1 MVKILMALCAIG
13 LVLPLGAEITI
24 TSSTVNLSGANAQLV
39 SKLDSTLDEL
49 FYGIASLAGPGIVNA
64 AAFSSTIGVQRQQAE
79 VPRFQLEP
87 SVGLIVPSKGKG
99 DERLSSFPLYA
110 VNVVGGFRIDEKTA
124 MQLRAF
130 YLPEM
135 SFNVR
140 ATRLSIQ
147 PYNLGATLT
156 RQVKAPGTEWYNPG
170 IITPLDLAYMHGSLA
185 AAFSGTAK
193 DISFDPTGDGSQGT
207 AKADFT
213 YTDDFRL
220 NWNVYSFTS
229 GLIFVK
235 PFLSVFTARLGVLA
249 SLHLG
254 NSSLTNKAN
263 GTMLVTASAA
273 SGANE
278 FKVNDTANIEVR
290 NAANFRPVLISNQ
303 LSLGLGI
310 NLGGATLNLDLTQN
324 LQVNATAIIVQFG
337 CWL

>member
-1 MVKILMALCAIG
+1 MVKILMALCAIC
-13 LVLPLGAEITI
+13 LVLPLSAEITI

-39 SKLDSTLDEL
+39 SKLDGTLDEL

-87 SVGLIVPSKGKG
+87 SVGLIVPGKGKG
-99 DERLSSFPLYA
+99 DERLNSFPLYA
-110 VNVVGGFRIDEKTA
+110 VNVVGGFRLDDKTA
-124 MQLRAF
+124 VQLRAF

-135 SFNVR
+135 SFNAK
-140 ATRLSIQ
+140 ATRLSLQ
-147 PYNLGATLT
+147 PYNFGATLT
-156 RQVKAPGTEWYNPG
+156 RQMKAPGAEWYNPG

-185 AAFSGTAK
+185 ASFSGVAK
-193 DISFDPTGDGSQGT
+193 DVSFDPAGDGSQGT

-213 YTDDFRL
+213 YTDEFRL
-220 NWNVYSFTS
+220 SWNVYSFTS

-249 SLHLG
+249 SMHLG
-254 NSSLTNKAN
+254 NSSLTNRAN

-273 SGANE
+273 SGGNE
-278 FKVNDTANIEVR
+278 FKVNDTATIEVR
-290 NAANFRPVLISNQ
+290 NSASFRPVLISNQ

-310 NLGGATLNLDLTQN
+310 NLGGATLNLDLAQN
-324 LQVNATAIIVQFG
+324 LQVNATAIVVQFG